1 MISTRKLNYCMDIMG
16 LPRNSGK
23 TKLVG
28 ELKTKYSFSG
38 SNDEIIEQ
46 YYKRKREL
54 LREAKRIDK
63 KKVL

>member
-1 MISTRKLNYCMDIMG
+1 MISIRKLNYCMDIMG

-28 ELKTKYSFSG
+28 ELKDKYPFSG

-46 YYKRKREL
+46 YYKRKRTL
-54 LREAKRIDK
+54 LRDAKMIDK
-63 KKVL
+63 KKIL

>member
-1 MISTRKLNYCMDIMG
+1 MDIMG

-28 ELKTKYSFSG
+28 ELKAKYPFSG

-46 YYKRKREL
+46 YYKRKRTL

-63 KKVL
+63 KKMI